1 MNRFLIWFMHP
12 DRQSFNGAILDT
24 YADELKKQGKEIDIR
39 TIAELDLSP
48 HLFPDEYNA
57 SLEGR
62 YPDVIKKEHE
72 KMEWADVI
80 TFIFPLW
87 WGSFPAAGKGFLDRV
102 LSYGFAYEL
111 EGETPVPRMKGKK
124 AAMIYTTGTPEEKFI
139 EKGSKCR
146 IEETWK
152 EEIFS
157 FCGFDCLPFL
167 HFGDVIQASDTKR
180 QQMLEKV
187 RKYARKH
194 TDMR

>member
-1 MNRFLIWFMHP
+1 MKRFLIWFMHP
-12 DRQSFNGAILDT
+12 DRESFNGTIVDAYT
-24 YADELKKQGKEIDIR
+24 EELKKQGKEIEIR
-39 TIAELDLSP
+39 TIAEINLSP
-48 HLFPDEYNA
+48 HLVRDEYHA

-62 YPDVIKKEHE
+62 YPEVIKKEHE
-72 KMEWADVI
+72 KMKWADVI

-111 EGETPVPRMKGKK
+111 EGETPVPLMNGKK
-124 AAMIYTTGTPEEKFI
+124 AAVIYTTGTPTEEFI
-139 EKGSKCR
+139 EKGSKHC

-167 HFGDVIQASDTKR
+167 HFGDVVQAGDEKR
-180 QQMLEKV
+180 KQMLEKV
-187 RKYARKH
+187 REYAREH
-194 TDMR
+194 AVF